1 MKSHF
6 QIKSTVLLKRLG
18 LFCVFSLAVFGVYA
32 QKSKPKPIPGQ
43 YIVIMKDKFATP
55 SGDDSTTTFKSREDK
70 ENKRKGDREKKN
82 DNIRKFIKQKRVDG
96 VEVFSDAAVGFS
108 VKKLTK
114 AKLDS
119 LKADPNVEA
128 VIQDVEVQ
136 YYEPVSLKDPIFQSV
151 PDNSLKDP
159 IFQNDRSASLKDPI
173 FQNDTRSSSLK
184 DPIFQND
191 PKFQNDSVFKTY
203 NIDFFTRQSIAIRTA
218 GGSVD
223 GTKKTSAIWFLDTGI
238 DPFHPDLNVET
249 NAKLAVS
256 FVMDK
261 EKDFADH
268 NGHGTHCAGL
278 AAAKNDTIGITGVS
292 AGARVI
298 PVKVLDSLGVG
309 SWTSVLLGLDHVATF
324 GMPGDVVNL
333 SLGSYDSLY
342 NIDSVPQPLLRAIRS
357 LGRAGIFVT
366 MSAGNDAGDASF
378 NIPGLVNGK
387 NIFTTAAI
395 STIKTIAPYSNY
407 GAPVDFVSVGN
418 RVMSTYKDQSYTALS
433 GSSMASAITA
443 GIIHANDGKPDN
455 GEKVTI
461 NGKDYII
468 ATINQSK
475 KKKVK

>member
-32 QKSKPKPIPGQ
+32 QKSKPEPISGQ

-55 SGDDSTTTFKSREDK
+55 SGDDSTTTFESREDK

-108 VKKLTK
+108 VKGLTK

-119 LKADPNVEA
+119 LKADPDVEA

-136 YYEPVSLKDPIFQSV
+136 YFDPISLKDPILQSV
-151 PDNSLKDP
+151 PDKALKDP

-173 FQNDTRSSSLK
+173 FQNDRRSSSLK

-223 GTKKTSAIWFLDTGI
+223 GTKTKSRIWFLDTGI
-238 DPFHPDLNVET
+238 DTLHPDLNVDT
-249 NAKLAVS
+249 KYAAS
-256 FVMDK
+256 FLMGK
-261 EKDFADH
+261 ENDFVDH

-292 AGARVI
+292 AGAKVI
-298 PVKVLDSLGVG
+298 PVKVLDKDGKG
-309 SWTSVLLGLDHVATF
+309 SWTSVLLGLNHVATF
-324 GMPGDVVNL
+324 GMPDDVVNL

-342 NIDSVPQPLLRAIRS
+342 NSDSVPQPLRRAIRS

-366 MSAGNDAGDASF
+366 MSAGNNAGDASF
-378 NIPGLVNGK
+378 NIPGLINGK

-407 GAPVDFVSVGN
+407 GSPVDFVSVGN

-443 GIIHANDGKPDN
+443 GIIHANGGAPVNGK
-455 GEKVTI
+455 KVTI

-475 KKKVK
+475 KKEKVK

>member
-55 SGDDSTTTFKSREDK
+55 SGDDSTTTFQSREDK

-108 VKKLTK
+108 VEKLTK

-128 VIQDVEVQ
+128 VIQDFEVQ
-136 YYEPVSLKDPIFQSV
+136 YFDPISLKDPILQSV
-151 PDNSLKDP
+151 PDKALKDP

-173 FQNDTRSSSLK
+173 FQSDRRSTSLK

-191 PKFQNDSVFKTY
+191 TTILKTY
-203 NIDFFTRQSIAIRTA
+203 GIDFFTRQSIAITTA

-223 GTKKTSAIWFLDTGI
+223 GSKKTSAIWFLDTGI
-238 DPFHPDLNVET
+238 DPLHPDLNVET
-249 NAKLAVS
+249 KYAAS
-256 FVMDK
+256 FLMGK
-261 EKDFADH
+261 ENDFVDH

-292 AGARVI
+292 AGAKVI

-418 RVMSTYKDQSYTALS
+418 RVMSTYKNQSYTALS

-443 GIIHANDGKPDN
+443 GIIHANGGKPSN

-475 KKKVK
+475 KKNKIK